1 MNSMK
6 HKCTKCKK
14 IYEEDAQEIIT
25 GCICGNNRFFF
36 VKSRNLKKKEQNKEF
51 IEIDDDDNEEIII
64 LDTETV
70 NIIEN
75 GKYEIDVT
83 SLLETKVAVYRYSE
97 GKYSIDLS
105 KMSK

>member
-1 MNSMK
+1 MK

-14 IYEEDAQEIIT
+14 IYEEDSEEIIT
-25 GCICGNNRFFF
+25 GCTCGNNRFFF
-36 VKSRNLKKKEQNKEF
+36 VKSSRIAQEQKPEF
-51 IEIDDDDNEEIII
+51 IEIDDEENEEIII

-75 GKYEIDVT
+75 GKYEIDIN
-83 SLLETKVAVYRYSE
+83 SLLETKVPVYKYSE

-105 KMSK
+105 KITKKS

>member
-1 MNSMK
+1 MK

-14 IYEEDAQEIIT
+14 VYEDDAQEIIS

-36 VKSRNLKKKEQNKEF
+36 VKSRKEIKREQKTVY
-51 IEIDDDDNEEIII
+51 IEIEDEENEEIII

-75 GKYEIDVT
+75 GKYEIDVST
-83 SLLETKVAVYRYSE
+83 LLQTKVPVYKYSE

-105 KMSK
+105 KMLK

>member
-1 MNSMK
+1 MNRMK

-14 IYEEDAQEIIT
+14 IYEDDSQEIIT
-25 GCICGNNRFFF
+25 GCTCGNNRFFF
-36 VKSRNLKKKEQNKEF
+36 VKAANPKKKEQEF

-83 SLLETKVAVYRYSE
+83 SLFENKVPVYRYSE

-105 KMSK
+105 RMSK

>member
-1 MNSMK
+1 MK

-14 IYEEDAQEIIT
+14 IYEKNADEIIT

-36 VKSRNLKKKEQNKEF
+36 VNSKIEKKQDIKQEF
-51 IEIDDDDNEEIII
+51 IELEDEENKEIVI

-75 GKYEIDVT
+75 GKYEIDIN
-83 SLLETKVAVYRYSE
+83 SLLEKKVPVYKYSE

-105 KMSK
+105 EITKKS